1 MNLTLSIDEALAE
14 RARAVAA
21 GRGKSLNQLV
31 RDLLEAETGIH
42 DGAARDLL
50 RRSMSDRTGV
60 VSTQVLQ
67 EFYVNAREKLK
78 LDGAAARARIEV
90 YLGFDIVTVTP
101 SLLLAAVDLNRLDS
115 VSFWDALVIRAAEHA
130 GCDTLY
136 SEDLQAGRRFGPVR
150 VVNPFA

>member
-1 MNLTLSIDEALAE
+1 MSVFFDTNVLLYADDADAGAKTRI
-14 RARAVAA
+14 ARELLHGSVAA
-21 GRGKSLNQLV
+21 
-31 RDLLEAETGIH
+31 
-42 DGAARDLL
+42 
-50 RRSMSDRTGV
+50 RTGV

-67 EFYVNAREKLK
+67 EFYVNARKRLQ

-90 YLGFDIVTVTP
+90 YLGFDVVTVTP
-101 SLLLAAVDLNRLDS
+101 ALLLAAVDLNRLDS

>member
-1 MNLTLSIDEALAE
+1 MSVFFDTNILYYADDAD
-14 RARAVAA
+14 A
-21 GRGKSLNQLV
+21 GAK
-31 RDLLEAETGIH
+31 TGI
-42 DGAARDLL
+42 ARDLL
-50 RRSMSDRTGV
+50 RRSLLERTGV

-67 EFYVNAREKLK
+67 EFYVNARKKLK

-90 YLGFDIVTVTP
+90 YLSFDVVTVSPT
-101 SLLLAAVDLNRLDS
+101 LLLAAVDLNRLDS
-115 VSFWDALVIRAAEHA
+115 VSFWDALVIRAAEQA

>member
-1 MNLTLSIDEALAE
+1 MSVFFDTNILLYADDAD
-14 RARAVAA
+14 A
-21 GRGKSLNQLV
+21 GSK
-31 RDLLEAETGIH
+31 TGI
-42 DGAARDLL
+42 ARDLL
-50 RRSMSDRTGV
+50 RRSVLDRTGV

-67 EFYVNAREKLK
+67 EFYVNARKKLK

-90 YLGFDIVTVTP
+90 YLAFEVVTVTP